1 MLAVFNGICGTKVNT
16 RHTVCAAF
24 APNRLAVLKLNV
36 VQHTASYAFSASY
49 AFVGGVEFVCGYDEF
64 VKDRIYYAAFQSVR
78 NADLNIGE
86 RLFGFDVFC
95 CVKSRFIR
103 FYYKLL
109 RGFFIRCAVKSRVIF
124 GHYNLVN
131 THKFE
136 TLVRAKRL

>member
-1 MLAVFNGICGTKVNT
+1 M
-16 RHTVCAAF
+16 CAAF

-49 AFVGGVEFVCGYDEF
+49 AFVGGVKFVCGYDEF

-78 NADLNIGE
+78 NADFNIGE

-103 FYYKLL
+103 FYYK
-109 RGFFIRCAVKSRVIF
+109 FSAVFSS
-124 GHYNLVN
+124 GAL
-131 THKFE
+131 
-136 TLVRAKRL
+136 

>member
-78 NADLNIGE
+78 NADFNIGK
-86 RLFGFDVFC
+86 GFSALMYSAASRAALSAFIISFSAVF
-95 CVKSRFIR
+95 SSGA
-103 FYYKLL
+103 L
-109 RGFFIRCAVKSRVIF
+109 
-124 GHYNLVN
+124 
-131 THKFE
+131 
-136 TLVRAKRL
+136 